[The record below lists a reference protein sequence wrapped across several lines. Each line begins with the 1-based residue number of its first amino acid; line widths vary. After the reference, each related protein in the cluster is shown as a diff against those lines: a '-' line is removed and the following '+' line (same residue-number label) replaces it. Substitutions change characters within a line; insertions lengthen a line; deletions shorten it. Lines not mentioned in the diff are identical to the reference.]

1 MSDSTKSRSVGIIT
15 YHYFHNYGA
24 VLQAYAL
31 STVISKMGYR
41 CQIIDFRPEVDTARS
56 FVLPRNP
63 LQLSNALFWL
73 FFWRDHRLYNER
85 FDEFIAKYLPLT
97 EQCYRSALA
106 LRENPPHFD
115 TYVCGSDQIWHPLL
129 LNREFGLPFLLDFVP
144 PGSRRVAY
152 APSFGVSEISEQ
164 YKTTIAECLTRFDA
178 LSVRESV
185 GQTIVRQLINR
196 PAEHVLDPTLLLQA
210 EDYYRIAIEP
220 KNNKDFVL
228 VYPMELG
235 KDNVFLRLV
244 KIARAQLKLPFVF
257 VFPDGYSNRWLRF
270 ADQVRFDAGPRE
282 FLGLLKQASF
292 VLTNS
297 FHGTAFSILFGKPF
311 LGAPHSGTNARI
323 RSILE
328 LLELEHRQLAYP
340 ETIVE
345 KPELLEKIDYS
356 RAHQLLQTEV
366 ERSLEYLRNVL

>member
-1 MSDSTKSRSVGIIT
+1 
-15 YHYFHNYGA
+15 
-24 VLQAYAL
+24 
-31 STVISKMGYR
+31 MGHQ
-41 CQIIDFRPEVDTARS
+41 CQVIDFRPEVDTSRS

-63 LQLSNALFWL
+63 LQLPNALLWL
-73 FFWRDHRLYNER
+73 FFGRDHRLYNKR
-85 FDEFIAKYLPLT
+85 FEEFISKYLPLT

-144 PGSRRVAY
+144 AGSRRVAY
-152 APSFGVSEISEQ
+152 APSFGVSEIPEQ
-164 YKTTIAECLTRFDA
+164 YRAKMAERLIRFDA

-185 GQTIVRQLINR
+185 GQTIVRELINR

-210 EDYYRIAIEP
+210 EDYYRIAVEP
-220 KNNKDFVL
+220 KNKKDFVL
-228 VYPMELG
+228 VYPMEFG

-244 KIARAQLKLPFVF
+244 KMARAQLKLPFVF
-257 VFPDGYSNRWLRF
+257 VFHGGYSNRWLSF

-311 LGAPHSGTNARI
+311 LGAPHSATNARI
-323 RSILE
+323 SSLLE
-328 LLELEHRQLAYP
+328 LLELGHRQLVYP
-340 ETIVE
+340 EIIVE
-345 KPELLEKIDYS
+345 KPELLEKCDYS
-356 RAHQLLQTEV
+356 RAHQLLQIEV
-366 ERSLEYLRNVL
+366 ERSLEYLRNAL